1 MIITDKFSFIHM
13 PKIGGSFVEE
23 VLSGA
28 FGRRL
33 HKHTLKNGRISKQI
47 YNFLTTIKPF
57 CYWSVLPQIF
67 LQGYAELLKHGFAD
81 DLPRSKK
88 KQLVLG
94 AYRHPL
100 DRYISQ
106 YEFRWLARSGQT
118 HVHAAEIQKKYPAW
132 PSSES
137 FRENFEIRNE
147 FFSLFQGHLPLSQR
161 VGMQT
166 EELISYFCKNPREVL
181 SQGSKNLTPR
191 KVVESMYDIRL
202 LRMESLND
210 EMALFLKD
218 CNLSEEKVDWARRH
232 ERVLP
237 GSKGRKIHGNLSEYF
252 DSELLEVAKNK
263 EDIAL
268 FFWNCLERGCRT
280 REQFRLATLKEES
293 I

>member
-1 MIITDKFSFIHM
+1 M

-23 VLSGA
+23 VLCGA

-88 KQLVLG
+88 QLVLG

-118 HVHAAEIQKKYPAW
+118 HVHAAEIQKSILLGHPQSHSVKILKSAM
-132 PSSES
+132 S
-137 FRENFEIRNE
+137 
-147 FFSLFQGHLPLSQR
+147 FSLFFRG
-161 VGMQT
+161 
-166 EELISYFCKNPREVL
+166 IF
-181 SQGSKNLTPR
+181 
-191 KVVESMYDIRL
+191 
-202 LRMESLND
+202 
-210 EMALFLKD
+210 LFP
-218 CNLSEEKVDWARRH
+218 SE
-232 ERVLP
+232 
-237 GSKGRKIHGNLSEYF
+237 
-252 DSELLEVAKNK
+252 
-263 EDIAL
+263 
-268 FFWNCLERGCRT
+268 
-280 REQFRLATLKEES
+280 
-293 I
+293 

>member
-1 MIITDKFSFIHM
+1 
-13 PKIGGSFVEE
+13 
-23 VLSGA
+23 
-28 FGRRL
+28 
-33 HKHTLKNGRISKQI
+33 
-47 YNFLTTIKPF
+47 
-57 CYWSVLPQIF
+57 
-67 LQGYAELLKHGFAD
+67 
-81 DLPRSKK
+81 
-88 KQLVLG
+88 
-94 AYRHPL
+94 
-100 DRYISQ
+100 
-106 YEFRWLARSGQT
+106 
-118 HVHAAEIQKKYPAW
+118 
-132 PSSES
+132 
-137 FRENFEIRNE
+137 
-147 FFSLFQGHLPLSQR
+147 
-161 VGMQT
+161 
-166 EELISYFCKNPREVL
+166 
-181 SQGSKNLTPR
+181 
-191 KVVESMYDIRL
+191 MYDIRL